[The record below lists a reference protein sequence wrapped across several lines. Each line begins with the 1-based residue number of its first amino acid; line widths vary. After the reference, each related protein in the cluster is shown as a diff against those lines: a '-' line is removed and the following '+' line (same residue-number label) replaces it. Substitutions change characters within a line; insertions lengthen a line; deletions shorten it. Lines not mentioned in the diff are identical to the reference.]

1 MQSNNCQMK
10 CFSFHYGDKKDD
22 PKSMKSI
29 SGLSNCSAYG
39 EGDLRRS
46 DSEFNSQNVS
56 DNSTDSL
63 RRTSF
68 PSLSQR
74 PSNLRVFTV
83 SELKSATKNFG
94 RTVMIGEGGFGCVYK
109 GLIKSLDD
117 PYKKI
122 EVAVKQLGRR
132 GMQVRVFPPFCP
144 IFTLFKSSV
153 ASTMVGE

>member
-1 MQSNNCQMK
+1 MK

-29 SGLSNCSAYG
+29 SDRSNSSTY
-39 EGDLRRS
+39 GDLRRS
-46 DSEFNSQNVS
+46 GSEFNSQNVS
-56 DNSTDSL
+56 DTSTDSL

-109 GLIKSLDD
+109 GLIKRVED
-117 PYKKI
+117 PSRKV

-132 GMQVRVFPPFCP
+132 GMQARVCP
-144 IFTLFKSSV
+144 LFLLLES
-153 ASTMVGE
+153 